1 MIAAPD
7 TKQGR
12 DALRL
17 AIEQAFFLPGSAAHI
32 ATAFSTGGKKLR
44 AGDIHR
50 IWAEAK
56 AAEPPRLPKIN
67 RPPGGPRDRE
77 TSKEPSCRTG

>member
-1 MIAAPD
+1 MIDTPD

-17 AIEQAFFLPGSAAHI
+17 AIEHAFFLPGSAAHI
-32 ATAFSTGGKKLR
+32 ATAFSTGARKLH
-44 AGDIHR
+44 ASDINK

-56 AAEPPRLPKIN
+56 EAGRLPKIN
-67 RPPGGPRDRE
+67 RPHGGPKDRE
-77 TSKEPSCRTG
+77 RVRA

>member
-32 ATAFSTGGKKLR
+32 ATAFSTGGRKLH
-44 AGDIHR
+44 ASDVMK

-56 AAEPPRLPKIN
+56 DADPPRLPRIN
-67 RPPGGPRDRE
+67 RPHGGPKDRE
-77 TSKEPSCRTG
+77 VVRA

>member
-12 DALRL
+12 AALRL
-17 AIEQAFFLPGSAAHI
+17 AIEHAFFLPGSAAHI
-32 ATAFSTGGKKLR
+32 ATAFSTGGKRLHASDVLK
-44 AGDIHR
+44 

-56 AAEPPRLPKIN
+56 DADPPRLPRIN
-67 RPPGGPRDRE
+67 RPHGGPRDRE
-77 TSKEPSCRTG
+77 RVEA

>member
-12 DALRL
+12 DSLRL
-17 AIEQAFFLPGSAAHI
+17 AIEHAFFLPGSAAHI
-32 ATAFSTGGKKLR
+32 ATAFSTGGKRLHAADVTK
-44 AGDIHR
+44 

-56 AAEPPRLPKIN
+56 AAGRLPQLE
-67 RPPGGPRDRE
+67 RPSESRRE
-77 TSKEPSCRTG
+77 RKTA

>member
-12 DALRL
+12 DGLRL

-32 ATAFSTGGKKLR
+32 ALAFSTGGKTLH
-44 AGDIHR
+44 ASDVMR

-56 AAEPPRLPKIN
+56 DADPPRLPRIN
-67 RPPGGPRDRE
+67 RPHGGPKDRE
-77 TSKEPSCRTG
+77 SISLEDRA

>member
-1 MIAAPD
+1 MIDAPD

-17 AIEQAFFLPGSAAHI
+17 AIEHAFFLPGSAAHI
-32 ATAFSTGGKKLR
+32 ALAFSTGAKTLHASDVMK
-44 AGDIHR
+44 

-56 AAEPPRLPKIN
+56 DATPPRLPRLN
-67 RPPGGPRDRE
+67 RPHGGPKDRE
-77 TSKEPSCRTG
+77 RVRA